1 MLYLKQNTEEGNPLT
16 LNDWFQK
23 GMTTEQY
30 IDSMTVNKEDMLSIY
45 ENYQLPAED
54 RSFYETFA
62 AKKWRVIVLTADW
75 CSDAMLC
82 VPILMRIAEA
92 ASFDIR
98 YLIRDDNLELMDQYL
113 TNGKSRSIPIFI
125 FIDDAGNEKAVWG
138 PRAPEVQ
145 QMVDDMRRQLPDKD
159 NPQFAEKQKQMY
171 REFKQRLLSEPSL
184 WEAVNQSIRTRL
196 NDHQPQD

>member
-1 MLYLKQNTEEGNPLT
+1 MT